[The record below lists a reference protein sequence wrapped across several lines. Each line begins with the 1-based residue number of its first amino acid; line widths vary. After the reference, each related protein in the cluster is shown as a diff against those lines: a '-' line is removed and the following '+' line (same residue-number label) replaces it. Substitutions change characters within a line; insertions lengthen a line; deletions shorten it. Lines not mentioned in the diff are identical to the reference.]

1 MKPVVFDTQGILV
14 TFGCLFIH
22 LVKYEYNYYVH
33 KTVQNSVKQSDN
45 QTQSNN
51 YVFFFYQII
60 LDSICPTF
68 LKIIKF
74 TFSPGTGESI
84 NE

>member
-33 KTVQNSVKQSDN
+33 ETVQNSVKQSDN
-45 QTQSNN
+45 QTQTNN
-51 YVFFFYQII
+51 YEYFFF
-60 LDSICPTF
+60 
-68 LKIIKF
+68 IKLSLTQF
-74 TFSPGTGESI
+74 AQHF
-84 NE
+84 